1 MTVNNSK
8 GSKETFEKFK
18 SVSIGDPFQDAGQ
31 YILRKPEN
39 RSQSQ
44 LTKAWVQSGS
54 NKTVRKSE
62 FPYIELGPP
71 ARPKPEPLPRFG
83 TRVKADPFT
92 SLNKLGYSL
101 EPYERA
107 QDIERADYRDANN
120 KILFRDQ
127 PFTNTVKQKGTFFP
141 HHKTY
146 GTDKE
151 FPEKK
156 PSVTPQPLFGP
167 FKDGDP
173 LKTGYNK
180 CIGGRNGSTEEQYL
194 EE

>member
-1 MTVNNSK
+1 MTVNPNK

-18 SVSIGDPFQDAGQ
+18 SVAIGDPFQDAGR
-31 YILRKPEN
+31 YILRKSDN
-39 RSQSQ
+39 RSKSQ
-44 LTKAWVQSGS
+44 LEKPWIQSGS
-54 NKTVRKSE
+54 NKTIRKSE
-62 FPYIELGPP
+62 FPYIELGPQ

-83 TRVKADPFT
+83 TRVTPDPFT
-92 SLNKLGYSL
+92 SLNKLGYSID
-101 EPYERA
+101 PFERA
-107 QDIERADYRDANN
+107 DDIERSDYREANN

-146 GTDKE
+146 GIDRE

-156 PSVTPQPLFGP
+156 PTKTPPPLFGP

-173 LKTGYNK
+173 LKTGHNK
-180 CIGGRNGSTEEQYL
+180 CIGGRYGSTEEQYI

>member
-18 SVSIGDPFQDAGQ
+18 SVAIGDPFQDAGQ
-31 YILRKPEN
+31 YILRKSN
-39 RSQSQ
+39 DRSKSQ
-44 LTKAWVQSGS
+44 LTKPFVHSGS
-54 NKTVRKSE
+54 NKTIRKSE
-62 FPYIELGPP
+62 FPYLELGPP
-71 ARPKPEPLPRFG
+71 ARPTPEPLPRFG

-92 SLNKLGYSL
+92 SLNKIGYSL
-101 EPYERA
+101 DPFERA
-107 QDIERADYRDANN
+107 DDIERMDYRDANS
-120 KILFRDQ
+120 KILYRDQ

-156 PSVTPQPLFGP
+156 SPVKQPPLYGP

-173 LKTGYNK
+173 LKTGHNK
-180 CIGGRNGSTEEQYL
+180 CIGGRYGTTE
-194 EE
+194 